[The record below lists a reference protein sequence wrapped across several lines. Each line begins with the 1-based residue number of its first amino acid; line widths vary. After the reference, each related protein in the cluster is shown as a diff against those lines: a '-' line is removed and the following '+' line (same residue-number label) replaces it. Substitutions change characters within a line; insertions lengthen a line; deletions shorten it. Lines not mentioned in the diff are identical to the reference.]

1 MSSQKKASV
10 VSIASGRDIGTGKV
24 VKVTTTQ
31 PDQLTLFQTF
41 FPDDADNYSN
51 TIDLYDAVPKYFA
64 SPQRMAQHRKA
75 GVFLNSLQR
84 RFKHNGDWY
93 DLIVKPAR
101 IIDNEGNEKE
111 YYPTSREE
119 IVEEALKKIACDRA
133 NGVFL
138 NDTAG
143 VQFTLYELD
152 KELKNQGHAIRW
164 PDLITALK
172 ICRGAGIEI
181 TGAKGKSVVDS
192 PIFPFLLLRN
202 REEWRE
208 NPRQVFCYVQFN
220 PLVTYSIHKMT
231 YRQFDYVTF
240 MKLTKP
246 LSRYLFKR
254 LSHNYKQASIT
265 DPFHILHSTLVRD
278 SALINTKRI
287 QDQMRNVREALD
299 ELAGKPPKRGKR
311 KGQDGSVR
319 VLTYYERTET
329 KGARN
334 KIEDVN
340 YVLFPHPEF
349 IAEMKRANRRQN
361 EIKYG
366 AEQTIQDVLID
377 DAVLRAAKPVGNI
390 L

>member
-1 MSSQKKASV
+1 MSSPKKT
-10 VSIASGRDIGTGKV
+10 SIIPTTSGRDIGTGKMV
-24 VKVTTTQ
+24 TLTTTQ
-31 PDQLTLFQTF
+31 PNQLTLFQTF

-64 SPQRMAQHRKA
+64 SHQRMAQHRKA
-75 GVFLNSLQR
+75 GVFLSSLQR
-84 RFKHNGDWY
+84 RFKHNDAWY
-93 DLIVKPAR
+93 DLIIKPAR
-101 IIDNEGNEKE
+101 IIDKNGNEKE

-133 NGVFL
+133 KGVFL

-152 KELKNQGHAIRW
+152 KELRNQGHAIRW
-164 PDLITALK
+164 PDLIMALK
-172 ICRGAGIEI
+172 ICRSAGIEI
-181 TGAKGKSVVDS
+181 TGAKGKAVVDS
-192 PIFPFLLLRN
+192 PIFPFLLLRT

-208 NPRQVFCYVQFN
+208 NPREVFCYVQFN

-254 LSHNYKQASIT
+254 LSHNYKQASFT
-265 DPFHILHSTLVRD
+265 DPYHILHSTLVRD

-287 QDQMRNVREALD
+287 QDQIRNVRETLD
-299 ELAGKPPKRGKR
+299 ELSGNPPKRGKR

-319 VLTYYERTET
+319 VLTHYERVEN
-329 KGARN
+329 KGPRN
-334 KIEDVN
+334 KIEDVS
-340 YVLFPHPEF
+340 YILFPHPDF
-349 IAEMKRANRRQN
+349 IAEMKRANRRAN
-361 EIKYG
+361 EIKHE
-366 AEQTIQDVLID
+366 AERPAQGILID
-377 DAVLRAAKPVGNI
+377 DAKLKAARPVRGI